1 MKKLIAMILLAALA
15 LSICACSPINKADVA
30 VLWADGDTA
39 VSPNSLINAM
49 DRAMYIENIAYTYYG
64 AGSDEAKQ
72 LQQANEAVAGGC
84 AALMVEPV
92 TAETTADFV
101 ALASA
106 KDIPLVLFGAN
117 VDREAAAT
125 YPKCAVVMT
134 YTEGLTKAL
143 DEMVSA
149 YITDEKNA
157 AKLDRNGDGTLD
169 TVILDDMPH
178 ELDVSVIGLNF
189 LEGAYDPTLAEL
201 IITDSDAEA
210 LDILLKLQAAD
221 LNTDK
226 LKTQYVG
233 LFTVG
238 NKVDFKAYVL
248 DGAPEGDAR
257 KAHLENNKFLCD
269 LTTVEADDLD
279 KMIFTT
285 INVVDSGRITGTVM
299 EDYDGIAGAAAAACA
314 ALLKGESFEA
324 WNPVPYTAYTK

>member
-1 MKKLIAMILLAALA
+1 MKKLIALILLAALA
-15 LSICACSPINKADVA
+15 LSICACSPINKTDVA

-49 DRAMYIENIAYTYYG
+49 DRALYIENISYTYYG
-64 AGSDEAKQ
+64 AEGDAARQ
-72 LQQANEAVAGGC
+72 LQQVEEALNAGC

-92 TAETTADFV
+92 TAESTAQIV

-117 VDREAAAT
+117 VDRSGDASYA
-125 YPKCAVVMT
+125 KLAVVMT
-134 YTEGLTKAL
+134 HTDGLTKAL
-143 DEMVSA
+143 DEMVSE

-157 AKLDRNGDGTLD
+157 AKLDRNGDGKLD
-169 TVILDDMPH
+169 TVILDDLSH
-178 ELDVSVIGLNF
+178 ELDASVIELNI

-210 LDILLKLQAAD
+210 LEILLKLQAAD

-226 LKTQYVG
+226 LKTNYVG

-238 NKVDFKAYVL
+238 NELDFKAYVL

-257 KAHLENNKFLCD
+257 KEHLEKNKFLCD

-299 EDYDGIAGAAAAACA
+299 EDYDGIAEAAAAACA
-314 ALLKGESFEA
+314 ALLKGETFDA
-324 WNPVPYTAYTK
+324 WNPVPYTAYTG